1 MTRKK
6 PDLSIWGKGYRV
18 FLSHKAEV
26 KHKAA
31 ELKDA
36 IAPFGAT
43 CFVAHADIKPT
54 REWQDEI
61 ENALRTMDAFV
72 ALLTEKFHKS
82 KWTDQEVG
90 FAIARGVP
98 IIPVKLGT
106 DPYGFIGKFQALACD
121 WDDAP
126 LALINLLIR
135 QPRMLDA
142 YIEALPRCMNFD
154 EGNNLA
160 KVLPTI
166 DRLSTEQADRLMSAF
181 NEDSQLRGSFGF
193 NGQKPSIFGD
203 GLAVHLTRASGQRYV
218 MNSEG
223 RVERKKR

>member
-135 QPRMLDA
+135 QPRMLD
-142 YIEALPRCMNFD
+142 
-154 EGNNLA
+154 
-160 KVLPTI
+160 
-166 DRLSTEQADRLMSAF
+166 
-181 NEDSQLRGSFGF
+181 
-193 NGQKPSIFGD
+193 
-203 GLAVHLTRASGQRYV
+203 
-218 MNSEG
+218 
-223 RVERKKR
+223 